1 VEEEPEEPAVG
12 GDRYMGPIVTATAK
26 SQHKNKMEGKIMSQ
40 LCSYKK
46 GILHYSFHFLV
57 FFVIAFMFTGC
68 SKDPAKDIKQKTF
81 TSPEEAVTAFVD
93 AAQSN
98 DSDALLAVLG
108 SGGKGLIDSGDPVA
122 DNTSRELFVQAFH
135 KKHKLEYENP
145 DTALLSTGDKEW
157 PFPIPIIKKGETWS
171 FDTEAGKEE
180 LLNRRIGRN
189 ELNVMEVMSAYIDAQ
204 HEYVST
210 DRDGDRVLEFAQKV
224 ASKKGKKDGLYWEV
238 AEGEKMSPFGPLVA
252 HAAAKGYTGKMGSKE
267 PVPYHGY
274 FFRILKGQG
283 THAPGGDY
291 NYMVDDNMTLG
302 FAMIAYPAQ
311 YGNSGIM
318 TFKVNQN
325 GTIYEKD
332 IGEDT
337 AKIVEKIEVFNPDDT
352 WYEVD

>member
-1 VEEEPEEPAVG
+1 
-12 GDRYMGPIVTATAK
+12 MGSTVIAIAK

-40 LCSYKK
+40 LSSYKK
-46 GILHYSFHFLV
+46 RSSYNCFYFLI
-57 FFVIAFMFTGC
+57 FFALAFVLFSC
-68 SKDPAKDIKQKTF
+68 SKDPAKDIRQKTF
-81 TSPEEAVTAFVD
+81 TSPEEAVTALVD

-98 DSDALLAVLG
+98 DSDALLTILG

-122 DNTSRELFVQAFH
+122 DKTAKERFVQAFH
-135 KKHKLEYENP
+135 KKHKLEYKDT
-145 DTALLSTGDKEW
+145 DTALLTIGDKDW
-157 PFPIPIIKKGETWS
+157 PFPIPIIKKGEAWS

-189 ELNVMEVMSAYIDAQ
+189 ELNVIEVMSAYVDAQ
-204 HEYVST
+204 QEYVSE
-210 DRDGDRVLEFAQKV
+210 DRDGDKVLEFAQKV

-238 AEGEKMSPFGPLVA
+238 VEGEEMSPFGPLA
-252 HAAAKGYTGKMGSKE
+252 ASAAAKGYAGKMGGKE

-274 FFRILKGQG
+274 FYKILKGQG

-302 FAMIAYPAQ
+302 FAMVAHPAQ

-318 TFKVNQN
+318 TFKVSQD
-325 GTIYEKD
+325 GTVYEKD

-337 AKIVEKIEVFNPDDT
+337 AKIVATIEVFDPDDT
-352 WYEVD
+352 WYEVE